1 MKTAFGVLNYQAE
14 SEFWWDLV
22 SRKVS
27 EASRISGDFEKSHLG
42 RDLRQIKVQA
52 FENVFRD
59 FLETFI
65 TKIHFLLDNSTVQRP
80 FSRFSKAKSP
90 EVRD

>member
-1 MKTAFGVLNYQAE
+1 MNFGEIWSLERSQKLLE
-14 SEFWWDLV
+14 SPRATLK
-22 SRKVS
+22 SP
-27 EASRISGDFEKSHLG
+27 ISDVNC
-42 RDLRQIKVQA
+42 QIKVQA

-90 EVRD
+90 KVRD